1 YQFDAWYNNNLG
13 QLNTGI
19 TNTVKLLEVLDDA
32 GKVVG
37 QGYLQM
43 GHIGENQGMR
53 YSTPI
58 EVALEQGKTYQIALK
73 DHFNMSYLTSNETYI
88 YAGGIEGE
96 KNEAQ
101 IADIRI
107 TPLM

>member
-1 YQFDAWYNNNLG
+1 
-13 QLNTGI
+13 
-19 TNTVKLLEVLDDA
+19 
-32 GKVVG
+32 
-37 QGYLQM
+37 M

-58 EVALEQGKTYQIALK
+58 EVTLEQGKTYQVALK
-73 DHFNMSYLTSNETYI
+73 DHFNMSYLKSNETYI